1 MCKGEKESECGR
13 MISDK
18 KVRVV
23 ITLPTEMNDKIEKLA
38 DSLGMTKSGFIGM
51 SVGEKVMSYEKAF
64 AIMNRVASE
73 AVNDSGKKPDSG
85 VDGQLDIIDVVNH
98 LNAV

>member
-1 MCKGEKESECGR
+1 

-23 ITLPTEMNDKIEKLA
+23 ITLPIEMNDKIEKLA
-38 DSLGMTKSGFIGM
+38 ESLGMTKSGFIGM
-51 SVGEKVMSYEKAF
+51 SVGEKVLSYEKAF
-64 AIMNRVASE
+64 AIMNKVANEVVSD
-73 AVNDSGKKPDSG
+73 NGKKSDSN